1 MTMKTIVNR
10 VTITAE
16 VTIAMIVTFNPGAG
30 VVDVDA
36 VNTSM
41 VALLLLLLDI
51 LLLTVLRRIRSG

>member
-16 VTIAMIVTFNPGAG
+16 VTIAIIVTFNPGAG

-36 VNTSM
+36 VSTSI
-41 VALLLLLLDI
+41 VALLLLDI

>member
-1 MTMKTIVNR
+1 MTIKTIVNR

-16 VTIAMIVTFNPGAG
+16 VTIAIIVTFNPGAG

-36 VNTSM
+36 VNTSI
-41 VALLLLLLDI
+41 VALLLLDI

>member
-16 VTIAMIVTFNPGAG
+16 VTIAIIVTFNPGAG

-36 VNTSM
+36 VNTSI
-41 VALLLLLLDI
+41 VALLLLDI

>member
-16 VTIAMIVTFNPGAG
+16 VTIAIIVTFNPGAG

-36 VNTSM
+36 VNTSI
-41 VALLLLLLDI
+41 VALLLPDI